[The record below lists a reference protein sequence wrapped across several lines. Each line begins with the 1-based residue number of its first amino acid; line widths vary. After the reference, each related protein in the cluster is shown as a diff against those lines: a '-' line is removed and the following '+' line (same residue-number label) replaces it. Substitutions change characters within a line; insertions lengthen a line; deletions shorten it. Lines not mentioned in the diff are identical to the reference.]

1 MNLKNILAVVAISAT
16 TAVLSVW
23 GFSKYND
30 YQRAGIQDTGKLP
43 VNYAGFFDKNNNNIG
58 AAVDFTPAATS
69 ATPAVVHIK
78 TKTKARQVSNTQR
91 QRSNPFAD
99 LFGDDFGDFFGGPRV
114 IPEQRASGSGVLIT
128 EDGYII
134 TNNHVVDG
142 ADEINVTLANKKSY
156 KGTVIGTD
164 PSSDIAVIKIE
175 GKTLPYLVYG
185 NSDEVKLGQWVL
197 AIGYPL
203 NLDAT
208 VTAGIVSAKSRSI
221 GINSRQSQS
230 PVESFIQTDAAVN
243 SGNSGGALINTSG
256 ELIGINSAIAS
267 PTGSYA
273 GYSYAIPVN
282 IVKKIVT
289 DIVKFGTVQRA
300 YIGINYPS
308 ENLSDDQKRELEK
321 ELGTSIKEGE
331 GVYITAVP
339 EGGAAATAG
348 LKKGDLVTKVNGN
361 VVTNGPELQEQ
372 VALYKPGDK
381 ITVSYK
387 RGGKESTVNITL
399 KNKAGNT
406 EIVKTASALEQLGG
420 ELENID
426 KSLATANDIKGGVR
440 VRKVG
445 TGLLGKSRMQDG
457 FVITGVNG
465 REVKNMEELQEVLA
479 SLKGGGVVRL
489 EGIYPGFEGSYTY
502 PLNLTRE

>member
-23 GFSKYND
+23 GFTKYND

-43 VNYAGFFDKNNNNIG
+43 VNYAGFFDKNNNNM
-58 AAVDFTPAATS
+58 AAAIDFTPAATS

-156 KGTVIGTD
+156 KATLIGTD
-164 PSSDIAVIKIE
+164 PSSDIAVIKVE
-175 GKTLPYLVYG
+175 AKTLPYLVYG

-243 SGNSGGALINTSG
+243 SGNSGGALINTAG

-267 PTGSYA
+267 PTGAYA

-300 YIGINYPS
+300 YIGINYPN

-331 GVYITAVP
+331 GVYITGVP
-339 EGGAAATAG
+339 EGGAAAAAG

-381 ITVSYK
+381 ISVSYK
-387 RGGKESTVNITL
+387 RGGKENTINITL
-399 KNKAGNT
+399 KNKAGTT
-406 EIVKTASALEQLGG
+406 EIVKTTSALEQLGG

-426 KSLATANDIKGGVR
+426 KSLAAANDIKGGVR

-445 TGLLGKSRMQDG
+445 SGLLGKSRMQDG

-465 REVKNMEELQEVLA
+465 REVKNVEELQEVLS

-502 PLNLTRE
+502 PLNLSRE